1 MNQKLIIIF
10 SALLLSPL
18 ICAACI
24 STVRYF
30 MGIRESIK
38 YINMEIERTSGKER
52 KYWKKEKRK
61 LIFGFLFLYK

>member
-18 ICAACI
+18 IFAAGI